1 MTNAYLARPAAGL
14 DAATR
19 YIEAN
24 LLAELSVSEL
34 AAVAGLSEFH
44 FTRQFSARFGQSAIA
59 FVRAR
64 RMQVA
69 ARALA
74 TGDDRSL
81 VELAFDLGF
90 DSQEGFTR
98 AFKRAFGVSPGR
110 FRKGAAPLGSLE
122 ISMTTTAV
130 FQSNL
135 AADPAPVRKGP
146 IRLAGI
152 SGRFSEEDK
161 FLIPTL
167 WDRLFKNKAVKF
179 GRVTYGACWAEG
191 DDCGMGYMAAIAL
204 EPDEAVPEGL
214 ELKEIA
220 AQTYLTFRLTLEG
233 GDLHPQMQGAS
244 KAIWG
249 DILPGSGHKLVSA
262 PDLEFYPA
270 DFEPKAGKWVEY
282 WVPVEG

>member
-1 MTNAYLARPAAGL
+1 MTGTTLRPQTAGL

-24 LLAELSVSEL
+24 LMADLSVAEL
-34 AAVAGLSEFH
+34 ARVAGLSEFH

-74 TGDDRSL
+74 MGDDRSL

-122 ISMTTTAV
+122 ISMTATAV
-130 FQSNL
+130 FQDNL
-135 AADPAPVRKGP
+135 TANPTPVRNGP
-146 IRLAGI
+146 LRLAGKV
-152 SGRFSEEDK
+152 GYFPEEQK
-161 FLIPTL
+161 FMIPTL
-167 WDRLFKNKAVKF
+167 WNELFQSGEVKP
-179 GRVTYGACWAEG
+179 GRVTYGACWGAGQER
-191 DDCGMGYMAAIAL
+191 GMGYLAGVAL
-204 EPDEAVPEGL
+204 ADGEPVPEGL
-214 ELKEIA
+214 TLMEVA
-220 AQTYLTFRLTLEG
+220 ARTYLTFRLELSD
-233 GDLHPQMQGAS
+233 GDIHPQILGAS

-249 DILPGSGHKLVSA
+249 ELLPASGCSLANA

-270 DFEPKAGKWVEY
+270 DFAPKAGKWIEY
-282 WVPVEG
+282 WVPVEA